1 MKIVINALPYNTYQ
15 GIENFL
21 TNLLRAW
28 PNNDD
33 DEISVLANEISAKFL
48 QPLPS
53 NFKLEI
59 IKFKKI
65 DKLSIFI
72 FQQLKLGRLLR
83 KRKTDILFCASLNC
97 PWLYSKKIVTIHDAA
112 PFIIKGESGRF
123 GKIYWLVSL
132 FFAKHFSRH
141 ILTVS
146 EFSRQEL
153 INRLKINPKKLSV
166 IYNGAPII
174 LVINKDQAQTA
185 KSYIVVIGN
194 ARTRKNLITLFAA
207 YNLIKND
214 LPDLNLIVVGKMDER
229 MQILANSYQSD
240 KIKFTGFIS
249 DENKYKLL
257 SQAKALI
264 FPSLYEGFGLPILE
278 AQIMETPVIC
288 SDIPAFREVA
298 GTGALF
304 FNPLSSSNLAE
315 EIKKLINNPV
325 LVANLKNE
333 GTKNYPR
340 FNWSESAKKLADIIH
355 YYENPANK

>member
-1 MKIVINALPYNTYQ
+1 MKIVINALPYFSYQ

-28 PNNDD
+28 PDNND
-33 DEISVLANEISAKFL
+33 EITVLANETSAKFL
-48 QPLPS
+48 QLLPS

-83 KRKTDILFCASLNC
+83 KRKTDLLFCASLNC
-97 PWLYSKKIVTIHDAA
+97 PWLYSQKIITIHDAA

-153 INRLKINPKKLSV
+153 INKLKINQDKLSV
-166 IYNGAPII
+166 IYNGSPLMPTINENQPPTTSPYII
-174 LVINKDQAQTA
+174 
-185 KSYIVVIGN
+185 VIGN
-194 ARTRKNLITLFAA
+194 ARTRKNLNTLFAA
-207 YNLIKND
+207 YNLIKTD
-214 LPDLNLIVVGKMDER
+214 LPDLRLLVVGKIDER
-229 MQILANSYQSD
+229 MQILASSYQSD
-240 KIKFTGFIS
+240 KIEFTGFIS
-249 DENKYKLL
+249 DEKKYQLL
-257 SQAKALI
+257 RQAQTLI

-278 AQIMETPVIC
+278 AQIMGTPVIC

-298 GTGALF
+298 GAGALF
-304 FNPLSSSNLAE
+304 FNPLSPQALAE
-315 EIKKLINNPV
+315 KIKQLINNPA
-325 LVANLKNE
+325 LATNLKNE
-333 GTKNYPR
+333 GSKNYLR

-355 YYENPANK
+355 YYENPADK